1 MARKF
6 LYVFAIIIVLIIAAV
21 FALRLWS
28 GKLTEIA
35 LVPDRGFEQPAP
47 VAANRYGDAAM
58 WISRPDEGSDDP
70 ARWLPQGLTNR
81 PETIGAAVFFVHP
94 TSYLEKASWNAPLD
108 DQASRQL
115 ADTLVRGLA
124 SPFNQS
130 AQLWVPRYRQATFGA
145 FLSDKPEALQA
156 LDLAY
161 GDVSAAFEEFLA
173 KVPADQPIVLA
184 GHSQGAYH
192 LRRLLRDRI
201 AGQSSGNRPLA
212 RRIAGVYAIGW
223 PVSLEHD
230 LPLMG
235 LPACASPDQSGCVV
249 SWLSYGEP
257 ADPAMTLAAYAR
269 RPALDGKSPG
279 GSAFL
284 CSNPLTGGIGGKAPA
299 SDNLGVLKPD
309 VAMKSATLIKGGV
322 PAECRADGFLSVGD
336 APDMGA
342 YVLPGN
348 NYHIYDIPLFWANLR
363 ADFARRVEAWK
374 RAR

>member
-1 MARKF
+1 
-6 LYVFAIIIVLIIAAV
+6 
-21 FALRLWS
+21 
-28 GKLTEIA
+28 
-35 LVPDRGFEQPAP
+35 
-47 VAANRYGDAAM
+47 
-58 WISRPDEGSDDP
+58 
-70 ARWLPQGLTNR
+70 
-81 PETIGAAVFFVHP
+81 
-94 TSYLEKASWNAPLD
+94 
-108 DQASRQL
+108 
-115 ADTLVRGLA
+115 
-124 SPFNQS
+124 
-130 AQLWVPRYRQATFGA
+130 VPRYRQATFGA

-161 GDVSAAFEEFLA
+161 GDVAAAFDEFLA

-201 AGQSSGNRPLA
+201 AGHSSGNRPLA
-212 RRIAGVYAIGW
+212 SRIAAVYAIGW
-223 PVSLEHD
+223 PVSLDHD

-235 LPACASPDQSGCVV
+235 LPACAAPDQSGCVV

-257 ADPAMTLAAYAR
+257 ADPEMTLAAYAR
-269 RPALDGKSPG
+269 RPALDGQSPG

-299 SDNLGVLKPD
+299 SANLGVLKPD
-309 VAMKSATLIKGGV
+309 AAMNTATLIKGGV

-336 APDMGA
+336 APDMGP

-363 ADFARRVEAWK
+363 ADFARRVKAWK
-374 RAR
+374 PAR